1 VVTRDRLRRGSRGG
15 TPLGER
21 RGSRDRSNRSGTKRT
36 CNATNRETGE
46 TDRTSERRSPRHR
59 RATAAHH
66 RSELFR
72 VGHAGTARPSSSSS
86 ARRIALHPLLVPH
99 RGWGLTTVRTA
110 CKLRSDFFERA
121 NPTFMCL
128 DLDFASFRYSLA
140 CVSFDSCLIL
150 AEPDTLTKTLSTSAR
165 TPLVP
170 LCRLPA
176 RPRRRSTLPSRAVL
190 GGPLLTDQS
199 HGSVRLV

>member
-1 VVTRDRLRRGSRGG
+1 MVTRDRLRRGSRGG

-110 CKLRSDFFERA
+110 CKLRSDFFEHA

-128 DLDFASFRYSLA
+128 DLDFTSFCYSPHASH
-140 CVSFDSCLIL
+140 LIL
-150 AEPDTLTKTLSTSAR
+150 AEPDMLTKTLSTSAR

-170 LCRLPA
+170 LCHLPA
-176 RPRRRSTLPSRAVL
+176 RPCQRSTLPSRAVL
-190 GGPLLTDQS
+190 GGPLLTNRS
-199 HGSVRLV
+199 HGSVWLV